1 MKYNKYLKLFS
12 ILSIFTFVLMSC
24 EQDVASDN
32 PLADNLVGLVD
43 LPATIT
49 MPEGES
55 RTVEGKV
62 YASKASNTDRVLEL
76 EVITSSSH
84 NVAANNPNAVPL
96 TNLPSSS
103 YSVPATVTIPAG
115 ETEATFPITISS
127 DDLDYAG
134 KRVVIGI
141 KAQEGLNIA
150 STYMGSFGNANY
162 EVMSKRLIVTAKRVC
177 LLNPLRIQIATDR
190 YGSET
195 TWELYDGELNVI
207 ASGGPYTDQGASG
220 VYLKPNIDLCLTS
233 GSYTFVVYDQYSD
246 GMDSGFGAGYY
257 RLVNMNSDFTVEG
270 VEIAK
275 NGTFGANDVVEF
287 TLP

>member
-1 MKYNKYLKLFS
+1 MKYNRFIKLFS
-12 ILSIFTFVLMSC
+12 ILSIFTFVLISC

-32 PLADNLVGLVD
+32 PLSDDLVGLVD
-43 LPATIT
+43 LPTTIA
-49 MPEGES
+49 MSEGES

-76 EVITSSSH
+76 EVITTSTH

-96 TNLPSSS
+96 TNLASSS
-103 YSVPATVTIPAG
+103 YTVPATVTIPAG

-127 DDLDYAG
+127 DGLDYAG

-195 TWELYDGELNVI
+195 TWELYDGDFAVI
-207 ASGGPYTDQGASG
+207 ASGGPYTDQAASG
-220 VYLKPNIDLCLTS
+220 VYLKPNIDLCLPS
-233 GSYTFVVYDQYSD
+233 GSYTFVVYDEYSD
-246 GMDSGFGAGYY
+246 GMNSGYGAGYY

-275 NGTFGANDVVEF
+275 NGTFGDNDVVEF

>member
-1 MKYNKYLKLFS
+1 M
-12 ILSIFTFVLMSC
+12 SIFTFVLISC

-43 LPATIT
+43 LPATIAMT
-49 MPEGES
+49 EGET

-76 EVITSSSH
+76 EVITSSTH

-96 TNLPSSS
+96 TNLASSS
-103 YSVPATVTIPAG
+103 YTVPATVTIPAG

-141 KAQEGLNIA
+141 KAQEGLTIA
-150 STYMGSFGNANY
+150 SSYMGSFGNANY

-195 TWELYDGELNVI
+195 TWELYDGDFAVI
-207 ASGGPYTDQGASG
+207 ASGGPYTDQAASG
-220 VYLKPNIDLCLTS
+220 VYLKPNIDLCLPS
-233 GSYTFVVYDQYSD
+233 GNYTFVAYDQYSD
-246 GMDSGFGAGYY
+246 GMDSGYGAGYY

>member
-84 NVAANNPNAVPL
+84 NVAANNPNAIAM
-96 TNLPSSS
+96 T
-103 YSVPATVTIPAG
+103 
-115 ETEATFPITISS
+115 
-127 DDLDYAG
+127 G
-134 KRVVIGI
+134 K
-141 KAQEGLNIA
+141 K
-150 STYMGSFGNANY
+150 
-162 EVMSKRLIVTAKRVC
+162 K
-177 LLNPLRIQIATDR
+177 
-190 YGSET
+190 
-195 TWELYDGELNVI
+195 
-207 ASGGPYTDQGASG
+207 
-220 VYLKPNIDLCLTS
+220 
-233 GSYTFVVYDQYSD
+233 
-246 GMDSGFGAGYY
+246 
-257 RLVNMNSDFTVEG
+257 
-270 VEIAK
+270 
-275 NGTFGANDVVEF
+275 
-287 TLP
+287 